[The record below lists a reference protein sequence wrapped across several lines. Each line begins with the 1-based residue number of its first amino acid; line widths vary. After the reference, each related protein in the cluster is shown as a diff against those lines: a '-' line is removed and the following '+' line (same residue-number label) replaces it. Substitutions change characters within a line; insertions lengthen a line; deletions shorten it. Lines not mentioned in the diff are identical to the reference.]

1 MAISSPISSLASA
14 AKNTTKATI
23 GLGRLLSRNIE
34 TKRNIST
41 STSIFRRR
49 RVEIGKRSALRDK
62 FLAPVLVTRQTGPR
76 ALALTST
83 STSISDRLLGFIGYL
98 SAGWILSNMPTW
110 IALGKQ
116 FTSRIITAGR
126 ILSNYGD
133 ESLRVMGG
141 ITNVFRAALQNISS
155 FDFTD
160 SSYLVRSSLNDLKM
174 EIDALGVGLKEAF
187 DVLLQPFKDIP
198 DLGTIQPDDPTQTPP
213 PGTGLPDPKSAE
225 MYRIAAALSTEGSGK
240 QSVVDM
246 MQVVVNRK
254 AMGYGKTYTAIL
266 AGKGQ
271 FEGVE
276 KKGVG
281 GFLKIQTLED
291 ASRWSGQSKNALLG
305 IIKNI
310 QDPALQAN
318 AAKHVGGALQ
328 FRGSPATVRA
338 VNSDSNPNN
347 NIQADANGR
356 IPGSSWRGGNGDNQF
371 ITSNPAGA
379 KYIPIRPG
387 GAAAFNLPTPQAPTT
402 QPPITGQRR
411 LQKGDIFTKSLGKGV
426 DYIEVSSLVGDG
438 RNHGGI
444 DIAAPS
450 GTYIALRVDCEVV
463 ATGVYGNYGLL
474 IDVWV
479 PSLGIQLRMA
489 HLSSV
494 LIKSGKI
501 PAGTSFARV
510 GTSGRVTGPHIHLE
524 YDTKRGTRGGG
535 AINDDPNYAAKLDQ
549 YVRLLLLTRNK
560 NKGQFTPAP
569 TPMASLVP
577 GTPSI
582 PLSSEDQVEMQTNT
596 YLSGLLDGITQE
608 RQGRK
613 IVIID
618 DRSSVVSQQIVSSSG
633 GDDLQIQ
640 IPDSVLLNNFIKNK
654 LLLDLNYL

>member
-1 MAISSPISSLASA
+1 MAISSPLSSLASA

-133 ESLRVMGG
+133 ESLRVMDG

-174 EIDALGVGLKEAF
+174 EIDALGVGLKEVF

-198 DLGTIQPDDPTQTPP
+198 ELGTIQPDEPTQTPP
-213 PGTGLPDPKSAE
+213 PGTALPDPKSAE

-246 MQVVVNRK
+246 MQVVANRK

-266 AGKGQ
+266 SGKGQ

-402 QPPITGQRR
+402 QSPITGQRR

-426 DYIEVSSLVGDG
+426 DYIEVSSLIGDG

-549 YVRLLLLTRNK
+549 YVRLLLLTRNR
-560 NKGQFTPAP
+560 NKGQFAPAP

-618 DRSSVVSQQIVSSSG
+618 DRSSASSQQIVSSSG